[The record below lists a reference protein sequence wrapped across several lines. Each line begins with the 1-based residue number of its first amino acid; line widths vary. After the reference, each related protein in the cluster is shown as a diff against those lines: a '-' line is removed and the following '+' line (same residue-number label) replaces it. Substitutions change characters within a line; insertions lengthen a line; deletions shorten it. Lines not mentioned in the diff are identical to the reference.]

1 MRKPLIAVPIGDPA
15 GVGPEIV
22 AKSVASEKVLE
33 AADCVV
39 VGDKTIMENAIKI
52 AGEDLTVHV
61 ILEPEEG
68 DYRKG
73 VLNLIDLGNVDM
85 AKFEFGKVNG
95 MCGKAA
101 YEYIAKCIELA
112 NEGKVDAVATTP
124 INKESLRAGGINYI
138 GHTEIFGALTG
149 TEDPLTMFETNGMRV
164 FFLTRHV
171 SLREMLD
178 MITKDRIIDYVKRCM
193 KALEKL
199 GVTDGTMA
207 IAGLNPHSGEHGLFG
222 WEEVNE
228 IMPAI
233 EELQAEGYQVVGP
246 IGADSVFHQA
256 AQGRY
261 NSVLS
266 LYHDQGHI
274 ATKTLDFEKTIAI
287 TNGMPILRTSVDHG
301 TAFDIAGKGIVSA
314 ASIFSPLSKKYTVG
328 KLPTVYNT
336 ILLHE
341 DIQYQNFYNT
351 HCPCNR
357 RCHRPYFQLIFRLA
371 YSKSSVYHPEVAVV
385 EVSKEQRTYTTCN
398 CSKKR
403 TCS

>member
-1 MRKPLIAVPIGDPA
+1 MKKPLIAVPIGDPA

-22 AKSVASEKVLE
+22 AKSVASGDVFE
-33 AADCVV
+33 AADCVIA
-39 VGDKTIMENAIKI
+39 GDKTIIENAIKI
-52 AGEDLTVHV
+52 VGEDLTVHV
-61 ILEPEEG
+61 ISEPEEG

-73 VLNLIDLGNVDM
+73 ILNLIDLGNVDM

-112 NEGKVDAVATTP
+112 NKGKVDAVATTP

-233 EELQAEGYQVVGP
+233 EKLQAEGYKVVGP

-314 ASIFSPLSKKYTVG
+314 VSMIEA
-328 KLPTVYNT
+328 
-336 ILLHE
+336 ILLAAK
-341 DIQYQNFYNT
+341 YAPNFT
-351 HCPCNR
+351 
-357 RCHRPYFQLIFRLA
+357 
-371 YSKSSVYHPEVAVV
+371 K
-385 EVSKEQRTYTTCN
+385 
-398 CSKKR
+398 
-403 TCS
+403 

>member
-207 IAGLNPHSGEHGLFG
+207 IAGLNPH
-222 WEEVNE
+222 
-228 IMPAI
+228 
-233 EELQAEGYQVVGP
+233 
-246 IGADSVFHQA
+246 
-256 AQGRY
+256 
-261 NSVLS
+261 LS
-266 LYHDQGHI
+266 LIHI
-274 ATKTLDFEKTIAI
+274 
-287 TNGMPILRTSVDHG
+287 
-301 TAFDIAGKGIVSA
+301 
-314 ASIFSPLSKKYTVG
+314 
-328 KLPTVYNT
+328 
-336 ILLHE
+336 
-341 DIQYQNFYNT
+341 
-351 HCPCNR
+351 
-357 RCHRPYFQLIFRLA
+357 
-371 YSKSSVYHPEVAVV
+371 
-385 EVSKEQRTYTTCN
+385 
-398 CSKKR
+398 
-403 TCS
+403 

>member
-1 MRKPLIAVPIGDPA
+1 MKKPLIAVSIGDPA

-22 AKSVASEKVLE
+22 AKSVASEEVFE
-33 AADCVV
+33 AADCVI
-39 VGDKTIMENAIKI
+39 VGDKTIIENAIKI
-52 AGEDLTVHV
+52 VGVDLTVHV
-61 ILEPEEG
+61 ISEAEEG

-73 VLNLIDLGNVDM
+73 ILNLIDLGNVDM
-85 AKFEFGKVNG
+85 VKFEFGKVNG

-314 ASIFSPLSKKYTVG
+314 VSMIEA
-328 KLPTVYNT
+328 
-336 ILLHE
+336 ILLAAK
-341 DIQYQNFYNT
+341 YAPNFT
-351 HCPCNR
+351 
-357 RCHRPYFQLIFRLA
+357 
-371 YSKSSVYHPEVAVV
+371 K
-385 EVSKEQRTYTTCN
+385 
-398 CSKKR
+398 
-403 TCS
+403 